1 MASVVDSFDIAV
13 VGGGVVGASFALALS
28 GANVSVVLV
37 EPQRPCAPPH
47 DSSWDTRVY
56 TISPGNAEWLRGLDV
71 WDQLPR
77 ERLCGV
83 ESMLV
88 YGDQNS
94 SRLEFD
100 AYDAGLRD
108 LAQVVEN
115 RQLQHALWNALE
127 RSAHVSIKTGSR
139 CADIRWERERAQ
151 LELEDGNRV
160 SARLIVAADG
170 ADSWARSRV
179 GIKQY
184 VHDYA
189 QLGVV
194 ANFATERSH
203 NGTAFQWFLSDGV
216 LAMLPLPDDRFSM
229 VWSAPESY
237 ARDLVAAPAQRLCDE
252 VGRASCGTLG
262 RLELISAPVAF
273 PLRLQR
279 VERLVEPRAALVGDA
294 AHNVHPLAGQGV
306 NLGLRD
312 ARELARVIDRRGA
325 QHDCGDYGLLRRYER
340 ARKEDIMA
348 LQLMTHGLEKLFSAR
363 PVSLSRLRNMGLAL
377 VDAQPLLKKALIQRA
392 VL

>member
-1 MASVVDSFDIAV
+1 MSPTESFDVAV
-13 VGGGVVGASFALALS
+13 VGGGVVGASFALALRS
-28 GANVSVVLV
+28 ANVSVALV
-37 EPQRPCAPPH
+37 EPQRPCPPPD
-47 DSSWDTRVY
+47 DSSWDPRVY

-71 WDQLPR
+71 WDQLPMDR
-77 ERLCGV
+77 QCGV
-83 ESMLV
+83 ETMLV

-94 SRLEFD
+94 SRIEFD

-127 RSAHVSIKTGSR
+127 RSAHVSLKTGSR
-139 CADIRWERERAQ
+139 CADVRWERECTQ
-151 LELEDGNRV
+151 LELEDGTRV

-170 ADSWARSRV
+170 ADSWVRSRA

-184 VHDYA
+184 VHDYG
-189 QLGVV
+189 QVGVV
-194 ANFATERSH
+194 ANFATQRSH
-203 NGTAFQWFLSDGV
+203 NGTAFQWFRPDGV
-216 LAMLPLPDDRFSM
+216 LALLPLPGDRVSM
-229 VWSAPESY
+229 VWSVREARARELLATAP
-237 ARDLVAAPAQRLCDE
+237 QRLCDE
-252 VGRASCGTLG
+252 VGHASSGMLG
-262 RLELISAPVAF
+262 RLELLTDCVGF

-312 ARELARVIDRRGA
+312 ARELACVIDRRGA
-325 QHDCGDYGLLRRYER
+325 QQDCGDYALLRRYER

-348 LQLMTHGLEKLFSAR
+348 LEFTTHGLEKLFSAKR
-363 PVSLSRLRNMGLAL
+363 VSLSRLRNMGLAL

-392 VL
+392 VV